1 MRESEIRNENCNAAT
16 GLPSG
21 IIGIGHRTQP
31 QRFTSTLS
39 VEIMTTILCFGD
51 SNTWGFIPGSDAER
65 YPREVRYTG
74 ILQHALGRDFR
85 IIEEG
90 LNGRTT
96 VWEDPLRKDRKG
108 KSQLPFLLESH
119 APLDLV
125 TIMLGTNDLK
135 HFFGLSVDDIAMC
148 AGVLVEIV
156 QQSQA
161 GPGGIA
167 PKVIL
172 MAPAAVKDSSGSFG
186 HKFDGAIEKS
196 HEFPRAYQEIANSYG
211 CNFFN
216 AGEYA
221 DGPIPDGVHL
231 DAESHQRL
239 GEALAATIKGI
250 LS

>member
-1 MRESEIRNENCNAAT
+1 MAN
-16 GLPSG
+16 GLRLMSDE
-21 IIGIGHRTQP
+21 
-31 QRFTSTLS
+31 L
-39 VEIMTTILCFGD
+39 TTVLCFGD
-51 SNTWGFIPGSDAER
+51 SNTWGFMPGSEANR
-65 YPREVRYTG
+65 YPPDVRYTG
-74 ILQHALGRDFR
+74 VLQQALGSDYR

-96 VWEDPLRKDRKG
+96 VWEDPLRQDRKG

-119 APLDLV
+119 SPIDLV

-135 HFFGLSVDDIAMC
+135 HFFGLSADDIAMG

-161 GPGGIA
+161 GPGGLA
-167 PKVIL
+167 PKVVL

-186 HKFDGAIEKS
+186 HKFDEAIEKS

-211 CNFFN
+211 CHFFN
-216 AGEYA
+216 AGEHV
-221 DGPIPDGVHL
+221 DCPVPDGVHL

-239 GEALAATIKGI
+239 GKALAVTIKGI
-250 LS
+250 FS